1 MSTQVR
7 GSQVVLK
14 SRLFGNI
21 PRKMKLVR
29 NVRNVELERGLGE
42 LGKDK

>member
-1 MSTQVR
+1 MSIQVR

-14 SRLFGNI
+14 SRSFGNTL
-21 PRKMKLVR
+21 RKMKLVR
-29 NVRNVELERGLGE
+29 KMRNVELERGFGE

>member
-14 SRLFGNI
+14 SRLFGNT

-29 NVRNVELERGLGE
+29 KVRNVEFERGLDE
-42 LGKDK
+42 LEKDK